1 MSVVR
6 PFRAVRPAK
15 ELADK
20 VISLPYDVM
29 NREEAASMAAGNKYS
44 FLHICRSE
52 IDLPEEE
59 NPYAESVYQKAKSN
73 ISQFLKDGIFIRD
86 EKPMFYIYNQN
97 MDGRNQT
104 GIVATVSI
112 DDYLNNIIKKH
123 EFTRV
128 EKELDR
134 INHFEVCN
142 TNTEPVFLTYRD
154 DESLRTL
161 IQKWIGDHDPEYDF
175 ITEDK
180 IGHTLWVIDDENVNH
195 QITKRF
201 ENIPNLYIADGHHR
215 SASAMKVGL
224 KLREKNPQYT
234 GMEEFN
240 FFMAVIF
247 PDNDLKVFDYNRVVK
262 DLNGLSQD
270 EFLMKVKENFAVE
283 AAGDGVG
290 SPYAPEQ
297 KHTFIMYLG
306 GDWYKLTAKPEIINE
321 DDVIRSLDVSILQD
335 YILNPVLGIKDP
347 RLDKRIDFIGGIR
360 GLGELKRRVE
370 LDMKVAFAVYPV
382 SVSDLFKVADQNQV
396 MPPKSTWFEPKLGS
410 GLFMHEL

>member
-29 NREEAASMAAGNKYS
+29 NREEAASMADKNKYS

-52 IDLPEEE
+52 IDLPDEE

-73 ISQFLKDGIFIRD
+73 IDQFLKDGILIRD
-86 EKPMFYIYNQN
+86 EKPMFYIYRQT
-97 MDGRNQT
+97 MDGRIQT

-112 DDYLNNIIKKH
+112 DDYMNDIIKKH

-142 TNTEPVFLTYRD
+142 ANTEPVFLTYRD
-154 DESLRTL
+154 DENLRAL
-161 IQKWIGDHDPEYDF
+161 IQKWAENHDPEYDF
-175 ITEDK
+175 VTEDK
-180 IGHTLWVIDDENVNH
+180 IGHTLWVISDENVN
-195 QITKRF
+195 QEISNRF
-201 ENIPNLYIADGHHR
+201 ENIPYLYIADGHHR
-215 SASAMKVGL
+215 SASAAKVGL

-270 EFLMKVKENFAVE
+270 EFLMKVKENFTVE
-283 AAGDGVG
+283 TASGKDGT
-290 SPYAPEQ
+290 APDQ
-297 KHTFIMYLG
+297 KHTFGMFLG
-306 GDWYKLTAKPEIINE
+306 GEWYKLTAKPEIIK
-321 DDVIRSLDVSILQD
+321 DDVISSLDVSILQD
-335 YILNPVLGIKDP
+335 YILNPILGIKDP

-410 GLFMHEL
+410 GLFIHEL